1 MRTAIFICRRILLEL
16 TILCFLNGNGTIL
29 GIHMRDLYF
38 LHLFQLS
45 LARDACLAYSKL
57 EYDPELHI
65 LKDADRYSASD
76 RKKFV

>member
-1 MRTAIFICRRILLEL
+1 M
-16 TILCFLNGNGTIL
+16 G
-29 GIHMRDLYF
+29 DVYF

-45 LARDACLAYSKL
+45 LTRDGCLACLKL
-57 EYDPELHI
+57 EYDQELHI